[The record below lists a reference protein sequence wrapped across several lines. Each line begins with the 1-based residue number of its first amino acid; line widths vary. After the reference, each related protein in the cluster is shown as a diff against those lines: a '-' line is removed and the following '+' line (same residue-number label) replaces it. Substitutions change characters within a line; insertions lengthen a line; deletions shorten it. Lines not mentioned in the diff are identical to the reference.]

1 MKKPAYDNIGM
12 YDPDGI
18 MLCTI
23 GKKKANW
30 YVQKRKLAVWKVPSK
45 SIQLLFTPKSNNKNK
60 SEGDDNSSKHEE
72 EGQHVLKFKSE
83 GSILYNTAHKK
94 NICVACGASDGL
106 MRHYVVPY
114 SYRRLLPTKF
124 KSHLPHDVVLLCLDC
139 HLVADHGGIQ
149 RREWTYERSYR
160 TDSESA
166 RPTIPNPHLR
176 RVKSCAQALWK
187 HRPKLPPDRLLKYE
201 QVVADYLSSLP
212 KQDEETEGRHGIAT
226 TTRQLRQ
233 NEPQTQQHEPLSNE
247 VLQKLV
253 VQTLETTDRPNPK
266 YVPISVLV
274 VNALETDTDVT
285 QFIKS
290 WRQLFVETLQ
300 PRYLP
305 TGWSVDS
312 SVENDG

>member
-1 MKKPAYDNIGM
+1 
-12 YDPDGI
+12 
-18 MLCTI
+18 
-23 GKKKANW
+23 
-30 YVQKRKLAVWKVPSK
+30 
-45 SIQLLFTPKSNNKNK
+45 
-60 SEGDDNSSKHEE
+60 
-72 EGQHVLKFKSE
+72 
-83 GSILYNTAHKK
+83 
-94 NICVACGASDGL
+94 
-106 MRHYVVPY
+106 
-114 SYRRLLPTKF
+114 
-124 KSHLPHDVVLLCLDC
+124 
-139 HLVADHGGIQ
+139 
-149 RREWTYERSYR
+149 
-160 TDSESA
+160 
-166 RPTIPNPHLR
+166 
-176 RVKSCAQALWK
+176 
-187 HRPKLPPDRLLKYE
+187 LKYE